1 MDGQNFNNDQ
11 NTQETAAT
19 PVVEAE
25 VVDTPVMAT
34 QPLEAGAYSH
44 YQDNTANVPYQ
55 TPPVDDG
62 PAKINGFHIT
72 SLVLGI
78 LTLLFTCC
86 GCSAMMGIIL
96 GILGTTFGVLG
107 NKKGRRGMGTAGI
120 TCSIIGLVF
129 AVVLFIFTQVMSN
142 LGAEF
147 MANMLKDSGITE
159 EMMEEILLDS
169 GYTEEMVEEVME
181 EMENMGMY

>member
-11 NTQETAAT
+11 DTQETAAT

-25 VVDTPVMAT
+25 VVDTPVTAT

-62 PAKINGFHIT
+62 PAKINGFHIA

-86 GCSAMMGIIL
+86 GCSSTMGIIL
-96 GILGTTFGVLG
+96 GVLGLIFGVLG

-120 TCSIIGLVF
+120 TCSVIGLVF

-147 MANMLKDSGITE
+147 VAKMLEDSGVTE
-159 EMMEEILLDS
+159 DMMEEILLDS
-169 GYTEEMVEEVME
+169 GYTEEMVEEIME
-181 EMENMGMY
+181 EMGMY